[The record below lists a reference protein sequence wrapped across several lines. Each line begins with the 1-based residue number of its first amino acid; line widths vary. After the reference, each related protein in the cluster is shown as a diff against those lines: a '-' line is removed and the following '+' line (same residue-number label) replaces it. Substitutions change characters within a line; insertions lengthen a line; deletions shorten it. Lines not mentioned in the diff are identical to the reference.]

1 MVLQA
6 APVVSMHPLAT
17 ITTGLKACSDQGC
30 RRCSGRMSTCIS
42 HSLICQ
48 LLNLLLRLELL
59 VVVVV
64 VMVVACLLTQ
74 SST

>member
-1 MVLQA
+1 
-6 APVVSMHPLAT
+6 
-17 ITTGLKACSDQGC
+17 
-30 RRCSGRMSTCIS
+30 MSTCIS